1 MTGVISISFGTT
13 FKGSGTSIACENGVV
28 TVIGSE
34 MTIERDGLEEKKS
47 YPDMGN
53 GVKQEVQAWGEAI
66 VSGKPNAAQT
76 PEEALKDLQLV
87 SYR

>member
-1 MTGVISISFGTT
+1 MSFGTT

-34 MTIERDGLEEKKS
+34 MTIERNGLEEKKS
-47 YPDMGN
+47 YPDMGS
-53 GVKQEVQAWGEAI
+53 GVKQEVKAWGESI
-66 VSGKPNAAQT
+66 VSGKWNAAQS

-87 SYR
+87 SIRR